1 MNLNEISISQ
11 LVTQVSIHS
20 TYRYEYVVIPCGL
33 PIQGFWLSTHRV
45 VYMTGAN
52 TKSRVL

>member
-1 MNLNEISISQ
+1 MKKNGVRTNLDEIAISQ
-11 LVTQVSIHS
+11 LVTQFGEITQLSHNS
-20 TYRYEYVVIPCGL
+20 GGCAG
-33 PIQGFWLSTHRV
+33 LSTHRM